1 MTLGGS
7 RKGPLKKPCS
17 ILGSVCLKSHHS
29 SCSFSVSLSRAPNGN
44 LRGAG
49 DSVNI
54 GGVPAVEELTLMLSV
69 AQGHICP
76 QTWPAGCCSAQLPGH
91 RSQVVWPSLGQR
103 DQGPGVEGVGTS
115 SRERSS
121 TRTAPETEDWPRAPA
136 NDQTCL
142 QERPSQ
148 GPQSPEEQGSACSFH
163 SSAFSVLPLRT
174 SLLSSHLAS
183 HPHRQF
189 STSPGSVQPLP
200 RSALW

>member
-1 MTLGGS
+1 MGGS

-44 LRGAG
+44 RRGAG

-76 QTWPAGCCSAQLPGH
+76 QTWPAGCCSVQLPGH
-91 RSQVVWPSLGQR
+91 CSQVVWPSLDQR

-121 TRTAPETEDWPRAPA
+121 TRTAPETGH
-136 NDQTCL
+136 
-142 QERPSQ
+142 
-148 GPQSPEEQGSACSFH
+148 GPQQMTRPACS
-163 SSAFSVLPLRT
+163 SGLARGPSLLRNRALPVLSTVLP
-174 SLLSSHLAS
+174 SLCSL
-183 HPHRQF
+183 
-189 STSPGSVQPLP
+189 
-200 RSALW
+200 